1 MLGKHPSGSRD
12 KVCEMMADM
21 LSDYF
26 DYVWDLIEPQYE
38 IVDPLE
44 LSQEARDLI
53 CANRPDNS
61 NTNKRNPR

>member
-1 MLGKHPSGSRD
+1 
-12 KVCEMMADM
+12 MMADM